1 MNPIL
6 AFYRNNRVRQISGEF
21 ACEKCSRVTYNAVYD
36 IAKLHTFWVCKWC
49 EHENH
54 VEGKEMAYDGEE

>member
-6 AFYRNNRVRQISGEF
+6 AFYRSSRVVQITGEF
-21 ACEKCSRVTYNAVYD
+21 ACEKCIKVTYQAVYE
-36 IAKLHTFWVCKWC
+36 IAKKHTYWICKWC

-54 VEGKEMAYDGEE
+54 VEGKEMDYDGKE